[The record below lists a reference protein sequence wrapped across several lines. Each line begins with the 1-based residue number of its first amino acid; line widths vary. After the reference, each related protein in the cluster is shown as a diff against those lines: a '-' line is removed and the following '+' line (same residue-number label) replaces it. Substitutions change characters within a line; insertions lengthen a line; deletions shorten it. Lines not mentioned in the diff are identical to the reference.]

1 VTPLVPDHG
10 KLMHLFLVRD
20 GLDALAHLHPPPVDS
35 STFATPLPPLPAG
48 FYRVY
53 ADITHESG
61 FTQTLTDTIRVP
73 AGRGRAPA
81 ADPDD
86 SWWRGG
92 ATRNRLVDT
101 LADGA
106 VLTWQRDARPLV
118 AGDDAPLV
126 FTVREPDG
134 APAVLEPYMGMAA
147 HAAVTRDDGSV
158 FVHLHPLGTISW
170 AAQQRF
176 ARHAA
181 DDAAPPAL
189 HAPGHR
195 AGPGAAT
202 DSVSFPF
209 AFPRPGTYHLWVQ
222 IKRHGRVWTGAFAA
236 DVGPRP

>member
-1 VTPLVPDHG
+1 
-10 KLMHLFLVRD
+10 
-20 GLDALAHLHPPPVDS
+20 
-35 STFATPLPPLPAG
+35 
-48 FYRVY
+48 VY